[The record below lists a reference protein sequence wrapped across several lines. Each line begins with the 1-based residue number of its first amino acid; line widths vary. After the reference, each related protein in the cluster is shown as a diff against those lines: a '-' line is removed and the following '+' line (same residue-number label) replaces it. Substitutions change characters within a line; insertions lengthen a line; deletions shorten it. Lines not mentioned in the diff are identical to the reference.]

1 MPLRQGESVPQ
12 MVARI
17 AREQGLDAR
26 ATKIALAI
34 VAQESKFNPGAEGDW
49 SAKLG
54 RMRSIGLF
62 QLNEEGLGAGMG
74 EARYDPEANALKGIQ
89 NLKANYAK
97 NPNLSDGEIA
107 YNSQRPADKAGY
119 TATINAKTSGRDAQ
133 WSPTIAAAMGG
144 GGLGGDEALQPTA
157 RQQSAGGPTFPV
169 AGQTLATTRVT
180 TEHGAR
186 GSNAGYAGVPETH
199 RGIDLSAKRG
209 AQVLAPRPGTVTI
222 AHNWDGS
229 KNDPY
234 GNWIEVKGDD
244 GTSYRFAHLQEMNV
258 KAGDQVGGG
267 QTIGAVDSTGNSTGD
282 HLHFEEI
289 QNGQPINPRDDLAG
303 TSSGAGGTRVADNS
317 QALALV
323 TALEQQKQAAQQ
335 RANAARA
342 EVEARENKKIFNQ
355 QQIDA
360 INAKPANARTA
371 AEKAQI
377 ARAGA
382 TSLVEKNATLDA
394 EIPQFQERF
403 DTQDK
408 TLREIDVQ
416 LATARKLAA
425 GEQLDPSQKKEN
437 EAQAAQANAN
447 AAKLEQEVADAKDK
461 GSPENQQKLAQADL
475 WRKQA
480 ANYDS
485 ITAADNNL
493 KGAQAVQAGASAN
506 ASNAQAEF
514 SRGTLES
521 TIRTHLAA
529 AGLNDAQA
537 KVALA
542 QMQPTI
548 DKIIAETGKTKD
560 DAAYTRALTK
570 AVQDKLP
577 AEIENLK
584 STGKLTDQQAIDLA
598 AKLPYD
604 LVLKGTQAR
613 LDQAQAES
621 ARSTGI
627 LNIAT
632 AKKTEWE
639 VQKDAWKTQR
649 QAALSKLMADPN
661 VTSDQLSGF
670 LMASA
675 SDATEM
681 INAFNAQVAKSAGE
695 ETARHQKT
703 QEGIEIQNADETMRN
718 NLAGNI
724 TNYMNARTNQQNAS
738 TSAMGPMLGS
748 VRDFNALSAMS
759 TMTGTG
765 DESVEGLRSIAANM
779 GVGDSVLNGVLNGLK
794 EYQGTI
800 KGFKDQ
806 MPNVRMAN
814 ANVATPNFITPGVTQ
829 GVKSG
834 SAAAAAA
841 AASGPPP
848 PSAPTFNIP
857 NSVPADAPAAVQ
869 AKAGDTSG
877 GLSGDTSLGQAG
889 NTPPDQMD
897 DTSNGLPQQ
906 LTEEEVQKQKEAE
919 GGGGGG
925 GRGGG
930 GAFAFTPPKG
940 HGKKSGKPSR
950 AARAMGA
957 FTAPGTGRAA

>member
-17 AREQGLDAR
+17 AREQGLDDR

-34 VAQESKFNPGAEGDW
+34 VAQESNFNPGAAGDW
-49 SAKLG
+49 SAKKG

-74 EARYDPEANALKGIQ
+74 DARYDPEANALRGIQ

-119 TATINAKTSGRDAQ
+119 TATINAKTAGRDAQ
-133 WSPTIAAAMGG
+133 WSPTIMAAMGG
-144 GGLGGDEALQPTA
+144 GGDEPVYA
-157 RQQSAGGPTFPV
+157 QQQQRAAGPVFPV
-169 AGQTLATTRVT
+169 AGQSLQTARVT

-186 GSNAGYAGVPETH
+186 GSNTGYAGVPESH
-199 RGIDLSAKRG
+199 RGTDFHAGRG
-209 AQVLAPRPGTVTI
+209 SQALATVPGTISI
-222 AHNWDGS
+222 AHQWTGTKS
-229 KNDPY
+229 DPY
-234 GNWIEVKGDD
+234 GNYIDVKGDD
-244 GTSYRFAHLQEMNV
+244 GKTYRYAHLQDLGV
-258 KAGDQVGGG
+258 KAGDRVGGG
-267 QTIGAVDSTGNSTGD
+267 QTIGTVDSTGNSTGD
-282 HLHFEEI
+282 HLHFEVIEP
-289 QNGQPINPRDDLAG
+289 NGQTSDPKQFLAG
-303 TSSGAGGTRVADNS
+303 SQSGAGGTGVADNS

-342 EVEARENKKIFNQ
+342 EVESRENKKIFNQ

-360 INAKPANARTA
+360 INAKPANQRTA

-377 ARAGA
+377 ARTGPN
-382 TSLVEKNATLDA
+382 SLVEKNATLDA

-425 GEQLDPSQKKEN
+425 GEQLDPTQKKEN

-447 AAKLEQEVADAKDK
+447 AAKLEEEVRVSKDPN
-461 GSPENQQKLAQADL
+461 SPENQQKLG
-475 WRKQA
+475 QA
-480 ANYDS
+480 ALYREQAKAYGS
-485 ITAADNNL
+485 IVAADNNL

-521 TIRTHLAA
+521 TIRQHLAA

-542 QMQPTI
+542 QLQPTI
-548 DKIIAETGKTKD
+548 DKIVAETGKTKD
-560 DAAYTRALTK
+560 DAAYTRALTQ
-570 AVQDKLP
+570 AVQEKLP
-577 AEIENLK
+577 AEIANLK
-584 STGKLTDQQAIDLA
+584 STGKLTDQQAIDLQ

-613 LDQAQAES
+613 LEQAQAES

-627 LNIAT
+627 LNLAT

-681 INAFNAQVAKSAGE
+681 INAFNAQVAKSTAE

-703 QEGIEIQNADETMRN
+703 QEGIDIQNADESMRN
-718 NLAGNI
+718 NLANNI
-724 TNYMNARTNQQNAS
+724 TSYMNARTNQQNAS
-738 TSAMGPMLGS
+738 TQAMGPMLGA

-759 TMTGTG
+759 VMTGTG
-765 DESVEGLRSIAANM
+765 DQSVEGLRSIAANM
-779 GVGDSVLNGVLNGLK
+779 GVGDSVLSGVLNGLK

-806 MPNVRMAN
+806 MPTVRMAN

-834 SAAAAAA
+834 TAAAQAAA
-841 AASGPPP
+841 GPPP
-848 PSAPTFNIP
+848 PSAPSFNIP
-857 NSVPADAPAAVQ
+857 DTVPADAPASVQ
-869 AKAGDTSG
+869 ASASAADTSG
-877 GLSGDTSLGQAG
+877 GQAG

-897 DTSNGLPQQ
+897 DTGNSLPQQ
-906 LTEEEVQKQKEAE
+906 ATPEQVEEHEEEEGV

-925 GRGGG
+925 
-930 GAFAFTPPKG
+930 FAFKPPKG
-940 HGKKSGKPSR
+940 HGKKSSKPNR

-957 FTAPGTGRAA
+957 FTPPGIGRAA